1 MAGQHHQ
8 CNEHELGQTPGDG
21 EGQGGMLQSMGS
33 KRIGHDGVTKQQ
45 QFSQL
50 ELKFPTGKK
59 FWSKHAMYISLAL
72 APVLL
77 FYSIPNNLQLQHC
90 A

>member
-1 MAGQHHQ
+1 
-8 CNEHELGQTPGDG
+8 
-21 EGQGGMLQSMGS
+21 MLQSMGS
-33 KRIGHDGVTKQQ
+33 KRVGHDWVTEQQQ

-59 FWSKHAMYISLAL
+59 FQSKHAIYISLAL
-72 APVLL
+72 APVL
-77 FYSIPNNLQLQHC
+77 FYSIPNDLQLQHC